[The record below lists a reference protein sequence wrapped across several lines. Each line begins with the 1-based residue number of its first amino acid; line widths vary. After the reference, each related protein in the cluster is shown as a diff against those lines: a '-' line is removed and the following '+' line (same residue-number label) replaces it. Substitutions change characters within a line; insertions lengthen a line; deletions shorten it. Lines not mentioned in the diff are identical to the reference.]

1 MKISRGTRNHPYR
14 MPRSSIFNETGP
26 GIRVIR
32 KKYLLDADL
41 VHEHDFHELVLV
53 LSGSGFHMTEDGEY
67 PLSRGDLYLV
77 RPGCLHGYRD
87 LDGLEIVNILFLP
100 ERLGMPFAELRGDPG
115 YLVFFELSP
124 QLADSFRPRFRL
136 DAEAM
141 RNAETVI
148 DAMLAEQLK
157 PKACSGFA
165 LKAYFMQMVVLILRA
180 FASSAGTGN
189 GDGLLRLGQ
198 WFRRLEERSGEPLQ
212 ISELA
217 KEHGMSVR
225 SLERCFLELTGR
237 TPKECLTEIRLAK
250 AMRLLTSTEL
260 PISHVAC
267 RAGFSGAGYFSR
279 VFRRRYG
286 STPGSC
292 RRSAT
297 AGGLNDASEPME

>member
-100 ERLGMPFAELRGDPG
+100 EQLGMPFEELRGDPG

-250 AMRLLTSTEL
+250 AMRLLTSTEM
-260 PISHVAC
+260 PISH
-267 RAGFSGAGYFSR
+267 
-279 VFRRRYG
+279 
-286 STPGSC
+286 
-292 RRSAT
+292 
-297 AGGLNDASEPME
+297 